1 MNGAI
6 KIKAFSHTSEI
17 SYMQRKEDCMMAVNE
32 IQPRQKKMVELYS
45 NKVMNRPTP
54 VFKETRTPAQQE
66 FNSKYK
72 PFQNVFSTNTTLS

>member
-32 IQPRQKKMVELYS
+32 I
-45 NKVMNRPTP
+45 
-54 VFKETRTPAQQE
+54 
-66 FNSKYK
+66 
-72 PFQNVFSTNTTLS
+72 